1 MVYRNDIKAVVSY
14 FDPQNIPAIS
24 LQLDFEIGDHVKSN
38 GLYLIVKKCHKG
50 FLTNKK
56 ISTKDQHLK
65 KNNARLT
72 FVD

>member
-38 GLYLIVKKCHKG
+38 GLYLIVI
-50 FLTNKK
+50 NV
-56 ISTKDQHLK
+56 S
-65 KNNARLT
+65 
-72 FVD
+72 